1 MPATQEQ
8 SLSARPRLPRPP
20 LGAVRG
26 AGFGAAFG
34 LAGGLLAGA
43 IVGVLLGEITL
54 DGPSDKG
61 LALTLALGLY
71 GALVGGSHA
80 ALWHRVGKARVVG
93 PVLRGADLRGRRFSH
108 PDLRGADL
116 RGANLSGADLAGAD
130 LAWARLDGAI
140 LAGAKLVRADL
151 RAADLRNADL
161 TGADL
166 NLAILPDGT
175 IYRPQPPRRPLRLK
189 LLYPLEI
196 ALLLNFLWTPILL
209 AVTVQSQDP
218 TIPLGPVVG
227 AGLLATAVVLTPAW
241 LTLCHLHR
249 WIFRQWQ
256 RGCPNCRSPLPGC
269 RRVRSRKQWL
279 WGFWTCAEC
288 GGVFN
293 AAGKMKDD
301 PDFSEP

>member
-8 SLSARPRLPRPP
+8 SLSARPRLPWPP
-20 LGAVRG
+20 LGAARG

-34 LAGGLLAGA
+34 LAGGLLVGA
-43 IVGVLLGEITL
+43 ICGVLLGEITL

-71 GALVGGSHA
+71 GALVGGIHT

-93 PVLRGADLRGRRFSH
+93 P
-108 PDLRGADL
+108 DLRGADL
-116 RGANLSGADLAGAD
+116 RGADLQGADLSGADLTGAD

-175 IYRPQPPRRPLRLK
+175 IYRPQPPRLPLRFK
-189 LLYPLEI
+189 LLYAGQI
-196 ALLLNFLWTPILL
+196 ALLLMLM
-209 AVTVQSQDP
+209 AQ
-218 TIPLGPVVG
+218 TIF
-227 AGLLATAVVLTPAW
+227 TAVW
-241 LTLCHLHR
+241 LYLVAPFPVTLGKAVAICLFATVVVYPPVGLGVCHLHR
-249 WIFRQWQ
+249 GIFRQWQ
-256 RGCPNCRSPLPGC
+256 RGCPNCRSPLPDW
-269 RRVRSRKQWL
+269 RRMRTRKQRL
-279 WGFWTCAEC
+279 WGFWNCAEC
-288 GGVFN
+288 GAVFN
-293 AAGKMKDD
+293 AAGKMRDAPMSVD
-301 PDFSEP
+301 